1 MQLER
6 LPCSMEARW
15 EILRVLTEF
24 ETYLRELTELLRPVA
39 RAAGGRNAGVDRAES
54 RAAGHLGKVL
64 PDALRRHVPAGDVRA
79 SYLFT
84 QEMQPD
90 EVWIALW
97 NFNMVGFWTE
107 WFESG
112 GKTVRIAY
120 LGANLSFEFAAA
132 IRSGRM
138 PRHCAP

>member
-1 MQLER
+1 M
-6 LPCSMEARW
+6 
-15 EILRVLTEF
+15 F
-24 ETYLRELTELLRPVA
+24 
-39 RAAGGRNAGVDRAES
+39 
-54 RAAGHLGKVL
+54 
-64 PDALRRHVPAGDVRA
+64 RA

-120 LGANLSFEFAAA
+120 LGANLSFEFAGRH

>member
-1 MQLER
+1 
-6 LPCSMEARW
+6 
-15 EILRVLTEF
+15 
-24 ETYLRELTELLRPVA
+24 
-39 RAAGGRNAGVDRAES
+39 
-54 RAAGHLGKVL
+54 
-64 PDALRRHVPAGDVRA
+64 
-79 SYLFT
+79 
-84 QEMQPD
+84 MQPD

-132 IRSGRM
+132 HQVRPDAETLCAMMRALTVRTSWRSCGAVPQSRFRRRSLR
-138 PRHCAP
+138 PR